1 MKRIDNTFLSDL
13 LAGMEMA
20 PHGSGINYD
29 YTLYLTDKE
38 LVVCNTY
45 DCMNENGFYDGIID
59 FSVYI
64 PMVKPSDFTIRFRN
78 TKANTNSIRK
88 YGFFI
93 KEYLEMLYSDWLVEL
108 GFNY

>member
-13 LAGMEMA
+13 LAGMEAA

-45 DCMNENGFYDGIID
+45 DCMNEKGFYDGIID

-64 PMVKPSDFTIRFRN
+64 PMVKPSDFTLRFRN
-78 TKANTNSIRK
+78 TRANKNSIGK
-88 YGFFI
+88 YGFCI
-93 KEYLEMLYSDWLVEL
+93 KEYLEILYSDWLVEL
-108 GFNY
+108 GFN

>member
-1 MKRIDNTFLSDL
+1 MKRIDNTHLSDL
-13 LAGMEMA
+13 LAGMDTA

-45 DCMNENGFYDGIID
+45 DCMNENGFYDGVID

-64 PMVKPSDFTIRFRN
+64 PVKKPSDFTIRFRN
-78 TKANTNSIRK
+78 TKANRNSIGK
-88 YGFFI
+88 YGYFI
-93 KEYLEMLYSDWLVEL
+93 KEYLETLYSDWLVEL
-108 GFNY
+108 GFKY

>member
-13 LAGMEMA
+13 LAGMYTA
-20 PHGSGINYD
+20 PSGSGINYD
-29 YTLYLTDKE
+29 YTLFITDKE

-45 DCMNENGFYDGIID
+45 DCMNENGFYDGHID

-78 TKANTNSIRK
+78 TKANRNSIGK

-108 GFNY
+108 GFN